1 MESDMKSRY
10 ELISIIVPVYNVEKY
25 LDRCIESILAQSYT
39 NFELLLID
47 DGSTDGSL
55 RICKE
60 YEELDTRIRTF
71 HKKNGGLSDAR
82 NFGLDRMKGQY
93 VTFIDSDDYVGS
105 DYLKILFE
113 MIEDGI
119 SDVTIVGVE
128 DFYENKMTVDISQD
142 DVRTVIKREDIFK
155 EMVKFDKFTWSAC
168 AKLFKRELFERNR
181 FPVGALYEDLRI
193 IPYMLC
199 GCNVISCS
207 SYKQYYYYIN
217 RVGSITRSISE
228 NSIKMWEYGMDQLL
242 AYSLKNEPQDY
253 LYLEGR
259 FDTCIFWD
267 VIDRMLMSREYIEI
281 SKRLRKK
288 YISHLWKAWR
298 LPILTKKG
306 KLKVYLFLANLRFY
320 RKVRIKWIKR
330 KNNANERIFLE
341 SI

>member
-1 MESDMKSRY
+1 
-10 ELISIIVPVYNVEKY
+10 
-25 LDRCIESILAQSYT
+25 
-39 NFELLLID
+39 
-47 DGSTDGSL
+47 
-55 RICKE
+55 
-60 YEELDTRIRTF
+60 
-71 HKKNGGLSDAR
+71 
-82 NFGLDRMKGQY
+82 
-93 VTFIDSDDYVGS
+93 
-105 DYLKILFE
+105 
-113 MIEDGI
+113 
-119 SDVTIVGVE
+119 
-128 DFYENKMTVDISQD
+128 
-142 DVRTVIKREDIFK
+142 
-155 EMVKFDKFTWSAC
+155 
-168 AKLFKRELFERNR
+168 
-181 FPVGALYEDLRI
+181 
-193 IPYMLC
+193 MLC

>member
-281 SKRLRKK
+281 S
-288 YISHLWKAWR
+288 
-298 LPILTKKG
+298 
-306 KLKVYLFLANLRFY
+306 
-320 RKVRIKWIKR
+320 
-330 KNNANERIFLE
+330 
-341 SI
+341 

>member
-267 VIDRMLMSREYIEI
+267 VIDRMLMSREYRTQNLLAYICLIMKMTDYLLEGVYI
-281 SKRLRKK
+281 LIRLLKTQLFSGRK
-288 YISHLWKAWR
+288 
-298 LPILTKKG
+298 
-306 KLKVYLFLANLRFY
+306 
-320 RKVRIKWIKR
+320 
-330 KNNANERIFLE
+330 
-341 SI
+341 

>member
-1 MESDMKSRY
+1 
-10 ELISIIVPVYNVEKY
+10 
-25 LDRCIESILAQSYT
+25 
-39 NFELLLID
+39 
-47 DGSTDGSL
+47 
-55 RICKE
+55 
-60 YEELDTRIRTF
+60 
-71 HKKNGGLSDAR
+71 
-82 NFGLDRMKGQY
+82 MKGQY

-128 DFYENKMTVDISQD
+128 DFYENKMTVDIPQD

-253 LYLEGR
+253 LYLG
-259 FDTCIFWD
+259 
-267 VIDRMLMSREYIEI
+267 M
-281 SKRLRKK
+281 
-288 YISHLWKAWR
+288 
-298 LPILTKKG
+298 
-306 KLKVYLFLANLRFY
+306 
-320 RKVRIKWIKR
+320 
-330 KNNANERIFLE
+330 
-341 SI
+341 